1 MYRQICGFPLKQLL
15 DLEVL
20 LSLQKKKERE
30 KKKLWK
36 QIVYIAESSLFILP
50 ISLFPDNWLLLLFL
64 FTVCSEEF

>member
-20 LSLQKKKERE
+20 LSLQKKSKG
-30 KKKLWK
+30 KKNLWK